1 MDDIRI
7 FLFFYLVQTGIMVYV
22 GLALFNIKLSRMR
35 LALCTAILGLSLWLL
50 RGAYALLGIPFGTH
64 TLVLT
69 LIFIL
74 VIKFVG
80 GQNWGIAT
88 GATLVVMTLVT
99 IGSGVS
105 QVFVQVFKLTPQQ
118 ILASVWLHIFMGYVE
133 STFLFVML
141 LLNKAFGFTIVN
153 YLDIE

>member
-1 MDDIRI
+1 MDDIRV

-22 GLALFNIKLSRMR
+22 GLALFNIKLPRMR

-88 GATLVVMTLVT
+88 GATLVTMTLVT
-99 IGSGVS
+99 IGGGAS

-118 ILASVWLHIFMGYVE
+118 ILASVWLHILMGYVE
-133 STFLFVML
+133 SVFLFVML
-141 LLNKAFGFTIVN
+141 LLNKVFGFTIVN